1 MEHCNTIS
9 LYTIKLMMI
18 IQGTI
23 ELRYN
28 IRSAWFLDI
37 RISTCFTGSY
47 FRVLAFILFGEVIF
61 VEEKFAYRWSIKK
74 LTVPG
79 EVLFSAGLA
88 GTQAA
93 AETNIHNINV

>member
-1 MEHCNTIS
+1 MEHCNTVS

-37 RISTCFTGSY
+37 RICNYRVYINYKLAYIRTYVTGFGKTDHSVT
-47 FRVLAFILFGEVIF
+47 FDIL
-61 VEEKFAYRWSIKK
+61 RN
-74 LTVPG
+74 
-79 EVLFSAGLA
+79 
-88 GTQAA
+88 
-93 AETNIHNINV
+93 TNLKY

>member
-1 MEHCNTIS
+1 MEHCNTVS

-37 RISTCFTGSY
+37 RISTCLSWPL
-47 FRVLAFILFGEVIF
+47 VLVSVVVAKNCGNSRLIIASV
-61 VEEKFAYRWSIKK
+61 SC
-74 LTVPG
+74 
-79 EVLFSAGLA
+79 
-88 GTQAA
+88 
-93 AETNIHNINV
+93 